1 MLRLWNVVLAHM
13 YADRGA
19 CVSSCGEGRMNVDGI
34 CQDCDGPCPRSTLLY
49 VALLVF
55 GLRLGLDLGLAGQ
68 DLASAL
74 ADIVKL
80 VNYSTLTATFNC

>member
-1 MLRLWNVVLAHM
+1 MKPRFRAESVVVREELLILA
-13 YADRGA
+13 
-19 CVSSCGEGRMNVDGI
+19 SC
-34 CQDCDGPCPRSTLLY
+34 LLKPMSRNS
-49 VALLVF
+49 LLVF

-68 DLASAL
+68 VLASYL